1 MQNHVLIKWNS
12 QISEEFFIIEQ
23 GVCQGGALSAD
34 LYKVYINPLLDIL
47 WLRLQ
52 IGNINCCAPTCADD
66 VALISNNPLE
76 LQTMIDIVVDF
87 SKREGYLLQP
97 TKSVVLPV
105 KSKCKSMEINE
116 GFWKLNDCNM
126 PIVTQASHIGI
137 QKSENC
143 SAMTTVTE
151 NIRKARRALYSL
163 MGTGLHGEN
172 GLDPETAMSMIR
184 TFILPILTYGLEIVL
199 PKGKNLDNI
208 NRQYKKWIK
217 QILSLYINVADPA
230 VFILVGTLPI
240 EAEMHIKAI

>member
-1 MQNHVLIKWNS
+1 VLTCIKY
-12 QISEEFFIIEQ
+12 II
-23 GVCQGGALSAD
+23 
-34 LYKVYINPLLDIL
+34 VYINPLLDIL
-47 WLRLQ
+47 SNSGLGIK

-97 TKSVVLPV
+97 TKSVVLQV

-143 SAMTTVTE
+143 PTMTTVTE

-163 MGTGLHGEN
+163 MGTGLHGED
-172 GLDPETAMSMIR
+172 GIDPETAMSMIR
-184 TFILPILTYGLEIVL
+184 AFISPILTYVNFCMPCI
-199 PKGKNLDNI
+199 I
-208 NRQYKKWIK
+208 NTM
-217 QILSLYINVADPA
+217 LC
-230 VFILVGTLPI
+230 
-240 EAEMHIKAI
+240 